1 MSGTGNV
8 ELTILDGS
16 SGSVNVPLSSVYVVI
31 GTSSSGTAATVVASR
46 NKTSLA
52 STVGYGP
59 AVDLAAMLIEAGG
72 TVLFVKAASASAG
85 AASAVTAFATGT
97 SVVTVSGTPYDAYL
111 VKLKVANGGTVGT
124 AGIRIQ
130 ISLDAGRNYGPE
142 IYLGTA
148 NSYAMTGTGLT
159 LAFAAGTMVTGETV
173 TFGCTEPLPNTA
185 GVQACLTALSVSPY
199 AVTGWGGMII
209 QGVWTGANA
218 TTIAGYLTTLQNGE
232 IFSRAFMTAR
242 DAALPTAYGGAGE
255 TEATWGAAIVADF
268 VAVAAPRVSFTGGYY
283 NMTTNYPVACA
294 GASALRRPLLW
305 AYAARRIAIEV
316 QRHAGRVQD
325 GPLTQIVIDPTNDPT
340 DGFIY
345 HDEETT
351 PLLNVGRFIAA
362 RSRKGKPGMFVSN
375 DVTMAAPG
383 SVFTL
388 VPRALVMDVGCTLL
402 TQLGT
407 EEINADILLNTNGTI
422 DEGEAQ
428 RIERYISGVMNER
441 MLNAGM
447 LSAPGV
453 VVEVDRTNNVRTTEQ
468 VNLTA
473 NLYSKGYVLQV
484 NATIGY
490 AP

>member
-1 MSGTGNV
+1 MAIV
-8 ELTILDGS
+8 EVKVPQLS
-16 SGSVNVPLSSVYVVI
+16 ESVAEATLLQWKKKAGEPV
-31 GTSSSGTAATVVASR
+31 AA
-46 NKTSLA
+46 
-52 STVGYGP
+52 
-59 AVDLAAMLIEAGG
+59 DEILIEIETDKVVLEVPAPAAG
-72 TVLFVKAASASAG
+72 VMAE
-85 AASAVTAFATGT
+85 
-97 SVVTVSGTPYDAYL
+97 L
-111 VKLKVANGGTVGT
+111 VVANGGTVGT

-159 LAFAAGTMVTGETV
+159 LAFAAGTMVTGESV
-173 TFGCTEPLPNTA
+173 TFGCTEPRPDAA
-185 GVQACLTALSVSPY
+185 GVQACLTALSLSPY

-218 TTIAGYLTTLQNGE
+218 TTIAGYLTTLANGE
-232 IFSRAFMTAR
+232 IFSRAFIAPR
-242 DAALPTAYGGAGE
+242 DVALPTAYGGAGE

-268 VAVAAPRVSFTGGYY
+268 VAVAAPRISAVAGAY
-283 NMTTNYPVACA
+283 NMTANYPVACA
-294 GASALRRPLLW
+294 GASVLRRPLLW

-340 DGFIY
+340 DGFVY

-362 RSRKGKPGMFVSN
+362 RSRKGKPGLFVSN
-375 DVTMAAPG
+375 DVTMASPG

-428 RIERYISGVMNER
+428 RIESYISGVMNER

-453 VVEVDRTNNVRTTEQ
+453 VVVVDRANNVRTTEQ
-468 VNLTA
+468 VNLSA
-473 NLYSKGYVLQV
+473 SLYSKGYVLQV

>member
-1 MSGTGNV
+1 
-8 ELTILDGS
+8 
-16 SGSVNVPLSSVYVVI
+16 
-31 GTSSSGTAATVVASR
+31 
-46 NKTSLA
+46 
-52 STVGYGP
+52 
-59 AVDLAAMLIEAGG
+59 
-72 TVLFVKAASASAG
+72 
-85 AASAVTAFATGT
+85 
-97 SVVTVSGTPYDAYL
+97 
-111 VKLKVANGGTVGT
+111 
-124 AGIRIQ
+124 
-130 ISLDAGRNYGPE
+130 
-142 IYLGTA
+142 
-148 NSYAMTGTGLT
+148 
-159 LAFAAGTMVTGETV
+159 
-173 TFGCTEPLPNTA
+173 
-185 GVQACLTALSVSPY
+185 
-199 AVTGWGGMII
+199 
-209 QGVWTGANA
+209 
-218 TTIAGYLTTLQNGE
+218 
-232 IFSRAFMTAR
+232 
-242 DAALPTAYGGAGE
+242 
-255 TEATWGAAIVADF
+255 
-268 VAVAAPRVSFTGGYY
+268 
-283 NMTTNYPVACA
+283 MTTNYPVACA
-294 GASALRRPLLW
+294 GASTLRRPGLW

-351 PLLNVGRFIAA
+351 PLLNVGRFIAM
-362 RSRKGKPGMFVSN
+362 RSRKGKPGLFVSN

-407 EEINADILLNTNGTI
+407 EEINADILLNANGTI

-473 NLYSKGYVLQV
+473 NLHSKGYVLQV